1 MFKSIFGLSL
11 HLKNKHSLEFK
22 NTCQIFN
29 KGFNH
34 SVQYRYHC
42 ASHLKVSLD
51 KCMFCKAE
59 FTSHGSLKRHLQIC
73 NNIKPNT
80 FVCDVCQVSFPQKYR
95 LLEHIKGKHQEPR
108 YVCQFCGKKFS
119 WRSSFKAHLRHS
131 HANEDL

>member
-59 FTSHGSLKRHLQIC
+59 FTSHGSLKRYLQLC
-73 NNIKPNT
+73 YNIKPNT
-80 FVCDVCQVSFPQKYR
+80 FVSDVTFPQKYR
-95 LLEHIKGKHQEPR
+95 LREHIKGKHQEPR
-108 YVCQFCGKKFS
+108 YVCQFCGKKFK